1 MGSSFRR
8 PIIILRQNSTGSYVK
23 GRWVEPDDL
32 FEETIL
38 ASVQPLTGREI
49 DLVPQGRRN
58 CDSAKLIS
66 ESALKTVEVTNN
78 SNPDIVVLNG
88 ERYEVHSVSEWQN
101 NVLNHYEYVITKAVQ

>member
-8 PIIILRQNSTGSYVK
+8 QITILRQNSTGYYDK
-23 GRWVEPDDL
+23 GKWVEPETL
-32 FEETIL
+32 SEEIIY

-66 ESALKTVEVTNN
+66 ESALNTVEVNNN

-88 ERYEVHSVSEWQN
+88 ERYEVHSVGEWQN